1 MLKSINL
8 YIFLFV
14 SFVSNGQEAIS
25 FLGGSYSNANSKID
39 FTIGETVTK
48 TSNSGFYTLTQG
60 FHQSNW
66 SLISVEEK
74 VPDFEAIVFPNP
86 TSDFLNIS
94 TKKFQNINYR
104 IFDVKS
110 NLIATGLLLSYETQ
124 IQVNHFLSGTYFLIL
139 YSNSKKLKV
148 FQLYKL

>member
-1 MLKSINL
+1 MLKSNVLI
-8 YIFLFV
+8 IFLFL
-14 SFVSNGQEAIS
+14 SFVSNGQESIS
-25 FLGGSYSNANSKID
+25 FLGGSYSNTNSKID
-39 FTIGETVTK
+39 FTIGETVIK
-48 TSNSGFYTLTQG
+48 TYNSGFYNLSQG

-66 SLISVEEK
+66 SLISVEEN
-74 VPDFEAIVFPNP
+74 VPNFEATVFPNP

-94 TKKFQNINYR
+94 TKKFQNVNYR

-124 IQVNHFLSGTYFLIL
+124 IQVNHFLSGTYFLTL